1 MILLRDLFENNIIHE
16 DDYFIVVN
24 KDGVLISDNRY
35 EINEDYKKYFNYP
48 VTRMYSKSNTKTDFI
63 KIKIGSKEVRR

>member
-16 DDYFIVVN
+16 DDYFIVV

-35 EINEDYKKYFNYP
+35 GINEDYKQYFNHP
-48 VTRMYSKSNTKTDFI
+48 VTRMYSKLNTKTDFI
-63 KIKIGSKEVRR
+63 KIKIGSKED

>member
-16 DDYFIVVN
+16 DDYFIVV

-35 EINEDYKKYFNYP
+35 ETNEDYKKYFNYP
-48 VTRMYSKSNTKTDFI
+48 VIRMYSKSNTKTDFI
-63 KIKIGSKEVRR
+63 KIKIDSKEVNA